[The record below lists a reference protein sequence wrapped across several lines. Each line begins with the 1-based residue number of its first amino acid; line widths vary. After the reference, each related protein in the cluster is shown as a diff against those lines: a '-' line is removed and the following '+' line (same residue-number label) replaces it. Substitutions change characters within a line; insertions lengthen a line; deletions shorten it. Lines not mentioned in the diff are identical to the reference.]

1 MPISNHYEQFICL
14 IEGSSL
20 SKIFILFVTV
30 MEKLFEQMD
39 IGNMI
44 INETKL

>member
-1 MPISNHYEQFICL
+1 MNSL